1 MATTTGLFRRNGHF
15 YVRVLLPLQ
24 HPLRLTGKSRIVKSL
39 GTSSPSEAKVRA
51 LETRLK
57 ILHSLDTFV
66 HWEVARPT
74 ITALPQKQHSIR
86 EIFEK
91 WKQAHPRSNDSIN
104 SCTRAL
110 KLFEALV
117 GNIAVEQVDR
127 SMGVQFKTHLLQLD
141 TSTKTARDRLIWVKS
156 LLNYAHRD
164 LELTSRNVWNGIDI
178 SVKTTKRRRPWSEEE
193 LNTLFSQPLF
203 AQKELPR
210 NKKAGGWAAYWV
222 PLIAVFSGARVSE
235 ICQLTMDDIDTNTSH
250 PTIKIRSRSEDQR
263 LKTINAERDI
273 PIHPQLIELGFLDYV
288 EQIKKSPVANSLWP
302 DLPKRNERSGGYF
315 SQWFGEYLKTLQLNG
330 EVDFHSF
337 RHTVRTQL
345 VIKGASEIAIDR
357 LLGHSHIGSIGSRT
371 YTHVDNQLPTIVSQI
386 SYRFYA
392 LLYQCCN

>member
-15 YVRVLLPLQ
+15 YVRVLLPLH

-39 GTSSPSEAKVRA
+39 GTSSPNEAKVRA

-57 ILHSLDTFV
+57 VLQNLDTAV
-66 HWEVARPT
+66 HWEALRPT
-74 ITALPQKQHSIR
+74 IAVSAPKTHPIR

-91 WKQAHPRSNDSIN
+91 WKQSHPRSNDSIN
-104 SCTRAL
+104 SCDRSL

-117 GNIAVEQVDR
+117 GNISVEQVDR
-127 SMGVQFKTHLLQLD
+127 AMGAQFKTHLLSLD
-141 TSTKTARDRLIWVKS
+141 TTHKTARDRLIWVKS

-164 LELTSRNVWNGIDI
+164 LELTNRNVWNGIDI
-178 SVKTTKRRRPWSEEE
+178 SFKTTKRRRPWTEEE
-193 LNTLFSQPLF
+193 LITLFSQPLF
-203 AQKELPR
+203 REKKLPR
-210 NKKAGGWAAYWV
+210 NKKSGGWAAYWV

-235 ICQLTMDDIDTNTSH
+235 ICQLSVHDIDTTTNQ
-250 PTIKIRSRSEDQR
+250 PIIRIRSGSQEQR
-263 LKTINAERDI
+263 LKTVNAERDI
-273 PIHPQLIELGFLDYV
+273 PIHPRLLQLGLLEYV
-288 EQIKKSPVANSLWP
+288 QQIQSSQAINSLWP

-345 VIKGASEIAIDR
+345 ALRNVSEIAIDR

-371 YTHVDNQLPTIVSQI
+371 YTHIDVMLPKIVASI
-386 SYRFYA
+386 CYEFMS
-392 LLYQCCN
+392 N

>member
-1 MATTTGLFRRNGHF
+1 
-15 YVRVLLPLQ
+15 
-24 HPLRLTGKSRIVKSL
+24 
-39 GTSSPSEAKVRA
+39 
-51 LETRLK
+51 
-57 ILHSLDTFV
+57 
-66 HWEVARPT
+66 
-74 ITALPQKQHSIR
+74 
-86 EIFEK
+86 
-91 WKQAHPRSNDSIN
+91 
-104 SCTRAL
+104 
-110 KLFEALV
+110 
-117 GNIAVEQVDR
+117 
-127 SMGVQFKTHLLQLD
+127 MGVQFKTHLLQLD
-141 TSTKTARDRLIWVKS
+141 TSTKTARDKLIWVKS

-178 SVKTTKRRRPWSEEE
+178 SVKATKRRRPWSEEE

-203 AQKELPR
+203 AQKLLPR

-235 ICQLTMDDIDTNTSH
+235 ICQLTVDDIDTNASN

-288 EQIKKSPVANSLWP
+288 EQIKKGPVANSLWP

-345 VIKGASEIAIDR
+345 VLKDVSEIAIDR
-357 LLGHSHIGSIGSRT
+357 LLGHSHAGSVGSRT
-371 YTHVDNQLPTIVSQI
+371 YTHIDSQLPMVASKI
-386 SYRFYA
+386 SYKFN
-392 LLYQCCN
+392 LNN

>member
-24 HPLRLTGKSRIVKSL
+24 HPLRQTGKSRIVKSL
-39 GTSSPSEAKVRA
+39 GTSSPNEAKLRA

-57 ILHSLDTFV
+57 ILQNLDTSV
-66 HWEVARPT
+66 RWEALGPT
-74 ITALPQKQHSIR
+74 IAVSTQKTHPMR
-86 EIFEK
+86 DIFEK
-91 WKQAHPRSNDSIN
+91 WKVSHPRSNDSIN
-104 SCTRAL
+104 SCDRSL
-110 KLFEALV
+110 RLFETLV

-127 SMGVQFKTHLLQLD
+127 SMGAHFKTYLLQLD
-141 TSTKTARDRLIWVKS
+141 TTPKTARDRLIWVKS

-178 SVKTTKRRRPWSEEE
+178 SFKTTKRRRPWTEVE
-193 LNTLFSQPLF
+193 LTTLFSQPLF
-203 AQKELPR
+203 TEKKLPR

-235 ICQLTMDDIDTNTSH
+235 ICQLTADDIDTNTSH
-250 PTIKIRSRSEDQR
+250 PTIKIRSRSEEQR
-263 LKTINAERDI
+263 LKTVNAERDI
-273 PIHPQLIELGFLDYV
+273 PIHPQLIELGFLNYV
-288 EQIKKSPVANSLWP
+288 EQIKSAPAANNLWP

-315 SQWFGEYLKTLQLNG
+315 SQWFGEYLKTLELNG

-345 VIKGASEIAIDR
+345 VINGVSEIVIDR
-357 LLGHSHIGSIGSRT
+357 LLGHSHVGSIGSRT
-371 YTHVDNQLPTIVSQI
+371 YTHVDSQLSIAVNMINYKFTDI
-386 SYRFYA
+386 Y
-392 LLYQCCN
+392 N

>member
-15 YVRVLLPLQ
+15 YLRVLLPLN

-39 GTSSPSEAKVRA
+39 ATTSANEAKVRA

-57 ILHSLDTFV
+57 ILQSLDTNV
-66 HWEVARPT
+66 RWD
-74 ITALPQKQHSIR
+74 TAPQSCSVLAPKIHPMR

-91 WKQAHPRSNDSIN
+91 WKQAHPRSKDSIN
-104 SCTRAL
+104 SCDRSL
-110 KLFEALV
+110 KLFETLV

-127 SMGVQFKTHLLQLD
+127 TMGAQFKTYLLQLD
-141 TSTKTARDRLIWVKS
+141 TTPKTARDRLIWVKS

-178 SVKTTKRRRPWSEEE
+178 SFKTTKRRRPWTEEE
-193 LNTLFSQPLF
+193 LTTLFSQPLF
-203 AQKELPR
+203 TQKKLPR
-210 NKKAGGWAAYWV
+210 SKKAGGWAAYWV

-235 ICQLTMDDIDTNTSH
+235 ICQLTVHDIDIKSQH
-250 PTIKIRSRSEDQR
+250 PIIKIRGTAEGQS

-273 PIHPQLIELGFLDYV
+273 PLHPRLLQLGFLRYV
-288 EQIKKSPVANSLWP
+288 QQIKSEPNAQTLWP
-302 DLPKRNERSGGYF
+302 ELPKRNERSGGYF
-315 SQWFGEYLKTLQLNG
+315 SQWFGVYLKTLSLSG

-345 VIKGASEIAIDR
+345 VMRDVSEIAIDR
-357 LLGHSHIGSIGSRT
+357 LLGHAHNGSVGSRT
-371 YTHVDNQLPTIVSQI
+371 YTHIDFQLPQIVSKI
-386 SYRFYA
+386 EYEFN
-392 LLYQCCN
+392 LYS

>member
-1 MATTTGLFRRNGHF
+1 MATTTGLFRRNGRF

-39 GTSSPSEAKVRA
+39 GTSSPNEAKVRA

-57 ILHSLDTFV
+57 ILQNLDTSV
-66 HWEVARPT
+66 QWETLRPT
-74 ITALPQKQHSIR
+74 ITALAPKTHSLR
-86 EIFEK
+86 EIYEK
-91 WKQAHPRSNDSIN
+91 WKQSHPRSNDSIN
-104 SCTRAL
+104 SCDRSL
-110 KLFEALV
+110 KLFETLV
-117 GNIAVEQVDR
+117 GNIAIEQVDR
-127 SMGVQFKTHLLQLD
+127 AMGAQFKTHLLQLD
-141 TSTKTARDRLIWVKS
+141 TTRKTARDRLIWIKS

-178 SVKTTKRRRPWSEEE
+178 SFKTTKRRRPWTDEE
-193 LNTLFSQPLF
+193 LSILFSQPLF
-203 AQKELPR
+203 TEKKLPR

-235 ICQLTMDDIDTNTSH
+235 ICQLTRDDIHTNANH
-250 PTIKIRSRSEDQR
+250 PTIKIRSRSEDQH

-273 PIHPQLIELGFLDYV
+273 PIHHQLIELGFLDYV
-288 EQIKKSPVANSLWP
+288 EQIKSSPAANNLWP
-302 DLPKRNERSGGYF
+302 ELPKRHERSGGYF

-345 VIKGASEIAIDR
+345 VLKDVSEIAIDR
-357 LLGHSHIGSIGSRT
+357 LLGHSHTGSVGSRT
-371 YTHVDNQLPTIVSQI
+371 YTHIDSQLPKVVCKI
-386 SYRFYA
+386 SYKFN
-392 LLYQCCN
+392 LNN

>member
-39 GTSSPSEAKVRA
+39 GTSSPNEAKVRA

-57 ILHSLDTFV
+57 ILQNLDTSVQWEALKPTIPALAPKIHSL
-66 HWEVARPT
+66 
-74 ITALPQKQHSIR
+74 R
-86 EIFEK
+86 EIYEK
-91 WKQAHPRSNDSIN
+91 WKQSHPRSNDSIS
-104 SCTRAL
+104 SCDRSL
-110 KLFEALV
+110 KLFETLV

-127 SMGVQFKTHLLQLD
+127 AMGVQFKTHLLQLD
-141 TSTKTARDRLIWVKS
+141 TTPKTARDRLIWVKS

-164 LELTSRNVWNGIDI
+164 LELTNRNVWNGIDI
-178 SVKTTKRRRPWSEEE
+178 SFKTTKRRRPWTDEE
-193 LNTLFSQPLF
+193 LITLFSQPLF
-203 AQKELPR
+203 TEKKLPR

-235 ICQLTMDDIDTNTSH
+235 ICQLTADDIDTNISH

-263 LKTINAERDI
+263 LKTVNAERDI
-273 PIHPQLIELGFLDYV
+273 PIHPQLIELGFLNYV
-288 EQIKKSPVANSLWP
+288 ELIKSTPAANNLWP
-302 DLPKRNERSGGYF
+302 ELPKRNERSGGYF
-315 SQWFGEYLKTLQLNG
+315 SQWFGEYLKTIQLNG

-345 VIKGASEIAIDR
+345 VLKDVSEIAIDR
-357 LLGHSHIGSIGSRT
+357 LLGHSHTGSVGSRT
-371 YTHVDNQLPTIVSQI
+371 YTHIDSQLPMVVSKI
-386 SYRFYA
+386 N
-392 LLYQCCN
+392 YQFNLNN

>member
-1 MATTTGLFRRNGHF
+1 MANTIGLFRRNGHF

-24 HPLRLTGKSRIVKSL
+24 HPLRQTGKSRVVKSL
-39 GTSSPSEAKVRA
+39 GTNSPNEAKVRA

-57 ILHSLDTFV
+57 VLQNLDTSV
-66 HWEVARPT
+66 HWETPRPVIAIST
-74 ITALPQKQHSIR
+74 QKAHPMR

-91 WKQAHPRSNDSIN
+91 WKLSHPRSSDSIN
-104 SCTRAL
+104 SCDRSL

-127 SMGVQFKTHLLQLD
+127 AMGTQFKTHLLQLD
-141 TSTKTARDRLIWVKS
+141 TTPKTARDRLIWVKS

-178 SVKTTKRRRPWSEEE
+178 SFKTTKRRRPWTEEE
-193 LNTLFSQPLF
+193 LSTLFSQPLF
-203 AQKELPR
+203 TQKKLPR

-235 ICQLTMDDIDTNTSH
+235 ICQLTADDIDTNTSS
-250 PTIKIRSRSEDQR
+250 PTIKIRSRAEDQR

-273 PIHPQLIELGFLDYV
+273 PIHPQLIGLGFLDYV
-288 EQIKKSPVANSLWP
+288 EQVKSSPTASNLWP

-345 VIKGASEIAIDR
+345 VLKDVSEIAIDR
-357 LLGHSHIGSIGSRT
+357 LLGHSHTGSVGSRT
-371 YTHVDNQLPTIVSQI
+371 YTHIDSQLPKVVCRI
-386 SYRFYA
+386 SYKFN
-392 LLYQCCN
+392 LNN

>member
-15 YVRVLLPLQ
+15 YVRVLLPLH
-24 HPLRLTGKSRIVKSL
+24 HPLRLSGMSRVVKSL

-57 ILHSLDTFV
+57 ILQNLDTSV
-66 HWEVARPT
+66 HWEALRPT
-74 ITALPQKQHSIR
+74 TAASAPKTHSMR
-86 EIFEK
+86 EIYEK
-91 WKQAHPRSNDSIN
+91 WKQSHPRSNDSIN
-104 SCTRAL
+104 SCYRSL

-127 SMGVQFKTHLLQLD
+127 GMGVQFKTHLLQLD
-141 TSTKTARDRLIWVKS
+141 TSTKTARDKLIWVKS

-178 SVKTTKRRRPWSEEE
+178 SVKATKRRRPWSEEE

-203 AQKELPR
+203 ALKELPR

-235 ICQLTMDDIDTNTSH
+235 ICQLTTDDIDTNTSH

-273 PIHPQLIELGFLDYV
+273 PIHPQLIELGFLNYV
-288 EQIKKSPVANSLWP
+288 EQIKKGPVANSLWP
-302 DLPKRNERSGGYF
+302 DLPKRSERSGGYF
-315 SQWFGEYLKTLQLNG
+315 SQWFGEFLKTLPLSD

-386 SYRFYA
+386 SYRFHA

>member
-15 YVRVLLPLQ
+15 YVRVLLPLH
-24 HPLRLTGKSRIVKSL
+24 HPLRLTGKSRVVKSL

-57 ILHSLDTFV
+57 ILQNLDTSV
-66 HWEVARPT
+66 HWEALRPT
-74 ITALPQKQHSIR
+74 TAASAPKTHSMR
-86 EIFEK
+86 EIYEK
-91 WKQAHPRSNDSIN
+91 WKQSHPRSNDSIN
-104 SCTRAL
+104 SCDRSL

-127 SMGVQFKTHLLQLD
+127 CMGAQFKTHLLQLD
-141 TSTKTARDRLIWVKS
+141 TSTKTARDKLIWVKS

-178 SVKTTKRRRPWSEEE
+178 SFKTTKRRRPWSDEE
-193 LNTLFSQPLF
+193 LSTLFSQPLF
-203 AQKELPR
+203 TEKALPR

-235 ICQLTMDDIDTNTSH
+235 ICQLTVDDIDTNAER
-250 PTIKIRSRSEDQR
+250 PTVKIRSRSEDQR

-288 EQIKKSPVANSLWP
+288 EQVKKEPVANNLWP

-315 SQWFGEYLKTLQLNG
+315 SQWFGEYLKTLELSG

-345 VIKGASEIAIDR
+345 VLKDVSEIAIDR
-357 LLGHSHIGSIGSRT
+357 LLGHSHTGSVGSRT
-371 YTHVDNQLPTIVSQI
+371 YTHIDSQLHKVVSKI
-386 SYRFYA
+386 G
-392 LLYQCCN
+392 YQFKLKK